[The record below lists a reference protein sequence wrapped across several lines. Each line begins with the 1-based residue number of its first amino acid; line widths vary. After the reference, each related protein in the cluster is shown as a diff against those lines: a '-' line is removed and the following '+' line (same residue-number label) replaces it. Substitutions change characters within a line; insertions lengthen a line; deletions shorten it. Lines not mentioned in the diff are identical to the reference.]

1 VNPQPAP
8 LPLDEAAEAQRAKN
22 VRDQFGFV
30 APGLVEHTTE
40 YLFRDLWLRPDLAPR
55 GRSLVTVA
63 TLIASGWV
71 AQITYLNRAM
81 DNELTQEQA
90 AEVIIH
96 LAFYA
101 GWPHDGANVR
111 SLRSQ
116 DRLVVAPDYRPVPA
130 SSRS

>member
-1 VNPQPAP
+1 MVNLQPTP
-8 LPLDEAAEAQRAKN
+8 LPLDEAAEAQPAKN

-96 LAFYA
+96 LAFCA
-101 GWPHDGANVR
+101 A
-111 SLRSQ
+111 L
-116 DRLVVAPDYRPVPA
+116 AP
-130 SSRS
+130 